1 MVETSDFKEPK
12 FSTARGPT
20 LPPKNKE
27 KGCQKKTL
35 SSVHHPEILNKIG
48 LRPNSLTCVRLYTT
62 MCTSVNGMSKLFA
75 LRIARST

>member
-12 FSTARGPT
+12 FFDGPWT
-20 LPPKNKE
+20 DPPPKNKE

-62 MCTSVNGMSKLFA
+62 MCTSVNGMSKLVA